1 MRYPIPAGKRLPV
14 FLIMLALL
22 LVSSWLMRGPLQTQA
37 APAGIVSFELAGS
50 EAQARA
56 ILAAWDA
63 QARSFA
69 EYSLRLDFLFLV
81 AYSTT
86 IGLACLWADSVLR
99 ARGLPFLFG
108 LPLAWAM
115 WLAALFDAIENIAL
129 LVILHGQ
136 PQSPWPQIAR
146 WSAIPK
152 FTLVLIG
159 LAYVVLGALAWLATR
174 AFGAPKTES
183 ER

>member
-1 MRYPIPAGKRLPV
+1 MRYPIPAGKRLLV
-14 FLIMLALL
+14 FLIMLVLT
-22 LVSSWLMRGPLQTQA
+22 LVVSRLMRGPLQTSA

-50 EAQARA
+50 ETQARA

-69 EYSLRLDFLFLV
+69 EYSLRLDFLFLIG
-81 AYSTT
+81 YSTT
-86 IGLACLWADSVLR
+86 LGLACLWADSVIR
-99 ARGLPFLFG
+99 ARGLPFQIG
-108 LPLAWAM
+108 VPLAWAM
-115 WLAALFDAIENIAL
+115 WLAALFDTLENIAL
-129 LVILHGQ
+129 LVVLHGQ

-159 LAYVVLGALAWLATR
+159 LVYILLGALVWLITR
-174 AFGAPKTES
+174 IFGAPKAES